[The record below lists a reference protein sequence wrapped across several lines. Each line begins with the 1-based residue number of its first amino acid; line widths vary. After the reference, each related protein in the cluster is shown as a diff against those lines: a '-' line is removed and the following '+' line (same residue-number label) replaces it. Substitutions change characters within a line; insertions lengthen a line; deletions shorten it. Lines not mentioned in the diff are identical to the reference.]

1 MGDIVDL
8 ENDWSNPRCE
18 HVKLGVIIIN
28 LIGAPSSFIILVIS
42 IFKMLKNKKR
52 IPFLTMIILFIF
64 LYEIMN
70 SISKMLQLLK
80 YAFEDTR
87 IIRQNNRIETPRGQ
101 ICQIQIFTSIFS
113 DYGCLLGT
121 LLLSIR
127 CYDIIKNKR
136 RCSDS
141 KKVKIISIVFI
152 TAIPF
157 ILSMTFL
164 MIDKMV
170 TIDSFAFKYD
180 LRDRCNYWCW
190 VEHNISIALYSSYV
204 LIVALI
210 LYYFC
215 LTYNYLKKSF
225 KNMLEKSIVL
235 IANTEDEKINNKDNE
250 KINEK
255 RYMSEEDNKR
265 INDLRA
271 MSIKVTIYP
280 AVTFIIWILSFIYR
294 LADDIALRE
303 VDDNDDDSGLAE
315 KKYFSEHPGLQ
326 GFVETNLLF
335 HTFLSAFRGIF
346 YGYAFIMFEEKA
358 FGYIFKDCCYKCK
371 CCQILDINTFESDEN
386 NKDDKINSSSS
397 SSMTDTLGKDNNEE
411 IQFRKSSGSDYGR
424 PTGDLN
430 TSDYRYN
437 D

>member
-250 KINEK
+250 KIKEK

-303 VDDNDDDSGLAE
+303 VDDNDDDSGFTRFCRN
-315 KKYFSEHPGLQ
+315 KFTFPYF
-326 GFVETNLLF
+326 
-335 HTFLSAFRGIF
+335 
-346 YGYAFIMFEEKA
+346 FIC
-358 FGYIFKDCCYKCK
+358 I
-371 CCQILDINTFESDEN
+371 
-386 NKDDKINSSSS
+386 
-397 SSMTDTLGKDNNEE
+397 
-411 IQFRKSSGSDYGR
+411 
-424 PTGDLN
+424 
-430 TSDYRYN
+430 
-437 D
+437 

>member
-190 VEHNISIALYSSYV
+190 V
-204 LIVALI
+204 
-210 LYYFC
+210 
-215 LTYNYLKKSF
+215 
-225 KNMLEKSIVL
+225 
-235 IANTEDEKINNKDNE
+235 
-250 KINEK
+250 
-255 RYMSEEDNKR
+255 
-265 INDLRA
+265 
-271 MSIKVTIYP
+271 
-280 AVTFIIWILSFIYR
+280 
-294 LADDIALRE
+294 DI
-303 VDDNDDDSGLAE
+303 
-315 KKYFSEHPGLQ
+315 
-326 GFVETNLLF
+326 T
-335 HTFLSAFRGIF
+335 
-346 YGYAFIMFEEKA
+346 
-358 FGYIFKDCCYKCK
+358 
-371 CCQILDINTFESDEN
+371 
-386 NKDDKINSSSS
+386 
-397 SSMTDTLGKDNNEE
+397 
-411 IQFRKSSGSDYGR
+411 
-424 PTGDLN
+424 
-430 TSDYRYN
+430 
-437 D
+437 